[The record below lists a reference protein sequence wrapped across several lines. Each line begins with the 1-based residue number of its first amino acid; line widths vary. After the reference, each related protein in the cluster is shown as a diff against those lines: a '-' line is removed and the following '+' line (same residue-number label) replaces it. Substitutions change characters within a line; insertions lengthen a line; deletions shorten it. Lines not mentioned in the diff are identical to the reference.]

1 MQRHNR
7 YYRSARIGE
16 TKFRHF
22 LRCFALDL
30 TATQAAELTGLNRNT
45 ANTLYRRIRERIAE
59 ASARESPLS
68 GEIELDECY
77 FGPRRVP
84 GKHGRGAGRKIIV
97 FGILKR
103 QGKVYTEIVPDC
115 RRKTLQAVIRGHVEL
130 DSVLHSDGLRSY
142 NGLVD
147 VGFSK
152 HYRVQH
158 DQDEFVRGSSHINGI
173 ESFWSYAKRR
183 LQRFNGVSSHM
194 FVLHLKEC
202 EWRFNHR
209 DQDLYRELLRLLR
222 ANPL

>member
-1 MQRHNR
+1 MQRRNR

-16 TKFRHF
+16 AKFRNF
-22 LRCFALDL
+22 VRCFVLDL

-45 ANTLYRRIRERIAE
+45 ANALYRRIRLRIAE
-59 ASARESPLS
+59 ASVRESPLS

-97 FGILKR
+97 FGILER
-103 QGKVYTEIVPDC
+103 QGKVYTEIVPNC
-115 RRKTLQAVIRGHVEL
+115 KRSTLQAVIRGHVDLE
-130 DSVLHSDGLRSY
+130 SILHSDGLRSY

-147 VGFSK
+147 VGYAK

-158 DQDEFVRGSSHINGI
+158 DLDEFARGNSHINGI
-173 ESFWSYAKRR
+173 ESFWSFSKRR
-183 LQRFNGVSSHM
+183 LQRFNGVPEHT
-194 FVLHLKEC
+194 FLLHLKEC

-209 DQDLYRELLRLLR
+209 DQNLYRELLTLLR
-222 ANPL
+222 TNPL